1 MSITIGIYDLF
12 AYTLPGFLYLYV
24 IYEFL
29 DITRIVNINIIK
41 LIVKANLLEVLLI
54 AVAAFLVGQIFD
66 GAAHWFVF
74 DVVQKYK
81 TSQALLDRIKQRDSR
96 VDIEFEAKDWH
107 LLLILLRQRNLDVA
121 QTFDKH
127 EADSIMFRNISF
139 MALLNSLVM
148 AAGAV
153 MEHSGY
159 WIGVIISLFIC
170 VVSARRSRT
179 LHGWFFEGIFLA
191 SLEYGRNI
199 EQVLSWDGTKHVLS
213 KKRKV
218 ERNVAKK

>member
-24 IYEFL
+24 IYAFL

-41 LIVKANLLEVLLI
+41 LIAKANLLEVLLI

-74 DVVQKYK
+74 DLVRKHK
-81 TSQALLDRIKQRDSR
+81 TSQVLLEKVKQRDSGAG
-96 VDIEFEAKDWH
+96 IEFEAKDWH

-139 MALLNSLVM
+139 TALLNSLVM

-153 MEHSGY
+153 MEHPGY
-159 WIGVIISLFIC
+159 WIGVVISLFIC
-170 VVSARRSRT
+170 VVAARRSRT

-199 EQVLSWDGTKHVLS
+199 EQVLSWDGINHVGS
-213 KKRKV
+213 KKKKD
-218 ERNVAKK
+218 EKNVARK